1 MPPFQD
7 PDIYRDILDA
17 LPIGISVLD
26 LNRRIIFWSDGSE
39 RITGYSRIDVLGHL
53 CTDNILLHC
62 NEISCAMCTQ
72 DCPLSSALHDAV
84 PSEAV
89 NFIHHKAG
97 YRTQV
102 HSWVIPLRDQHGLII
117 GAIQT
122 FEGES
127 AVHSADDSDRS
138 MKEHGWLDDV
148 TGLPNPAIMRSHL
161 QESLGTFSTL
171 HVPFGIVCV
180 EVNDLPQFRSKYG
193 QGAARSLL
201 QVLARTLR
209 NTVNASDTV
218 GTWNE
223 AQFLVILSGCSEEAM
238 HAASG
243 RISRMLSSVSI
254 KWWGEDLSVAVSVG
268 CAQAVRGDAIGSI
281 MHRAHDL
288 VQASQTTQLAQAAA
302 AAGMHSSPRS

>member
-7 PDIYRDILDA
+7 PDIYRDILNR
-17 LPIGISVLD
+17 LPIAISVLD
-26 LNRRIIFWSDGSE
+26 LNKRIVFWSDGSE
-39 RITGYSRIDVLGHL
+39 RITGYSRIEVLGHL

-72 DCPLSSALHDAV
+72 DCPLSTALHDAV

-102 HSWVIPLRDQHGLII
+102 HSWVIPLRDKHGLVI
-117 GAIQT
+117 GVIQT
-122 FEGES
+122 LEDES
-127 AVHSADDSDRS
+127 TVHNADDNDRS

-148 TGLPNPAIMRSHL
+148 TGLPNQAIMQSHL
-161 QESLGTFSTL
+161 QESLGTFTTL

-180 EVNDLPQFRSKYG
+180 AVNDLPQFRSKYG
-193 QGAARSLL
+193 HGSARSLL

-209 NTVNASDTV
+209 NTVNATDTV
-218 GTWNE
+218 GAWNE
-223 AQFLVILSGCSEEAM
+223 DQFLAILSGCSEEAL
-238 HAASG
+238 HAISG

-254 KWWGEDLSVAVSVG
+254 KWWGEELSVGVSVG
-268 CAQAVRGDAIGSI
+268 CAQVLPGDAIELI
-281 MHRAHDL
+281 LHRAHKMQ
-288 VQASQTTQLAQAAA
+288 QAGQPTQPARAA
-302 AAGMHSSPRS
+302 AAGIHSSQRS